1 MLISEKSKNTI
12 DACRFCWMCRHI
24 CPIGNVTG
32 QERNTA
38 RGRALS
44 LSMVERGVELSV
56 DIMENVYECA
66 LCGACTQDCATG
78 FDPVE
83 FTKAV
88 RLEGALNGKTPEHI
102 NALIDN
108 IEATGNPY
116 GIKEI
121 ESELKAEINKLPEN
135 ADVLLFLGVDAR
147 VKSPK
152 SAINA
157 IKLLKKAGVDFAVLA
172 SEPDSGYFM
181 DTLLGK
187 AEETRQIMKK
197 TAEVLKNYKTVVA
210 YDPADAKVFLREYKE
225 WGIDIGAKA
234 QTFTAYINEL
244 MKDGKLKPKKSN
256 KTVAF
261 QDPALLA
268 RDLEETSDV
277 REILNA
283 CVNTK
288 EMLLYGKETVWAG
301 SLLMNEYL
309 PKVMAL
315 TAQARWKNVLATGV
329 DALVT
334 ASVSEFEILSKEKP
348 DNMELLS
355 IEEIVLGGL
364 E

>member
-44 LSMVERGVELSV
+44 LSMVGRGMELSV
-56 DIMENVYECA
+56 NMMENVYECA
-66 LCGACTQDCATG
+66 LCGACTEDCVTG
-78 FDPVE
+78 YDPVE

-88 RLEGALNGKTPEHI
+88 RLEGALNGKTPEYI

-116 GIKEI
+116 GSKEI
-121 ESELKAEINKLPEN
+121 SGELKAEIKSLPEA

-152 SAINA
+152 SALNA
-157 IKLLKKAGVDFAVLA
+157 IKLLKKAGISFAVLA
-172 SEPDSGYFM
+172 DEPDSGYFM

-187 AEETRQIMKK
+187 AEEARQIMKA
-197 TAEVLKNYKTVVA
+197 TADVLKNYKTVVA

-225 WGIDIGAKA
+225 WGIDVDAKVK
-234 QTFTAYINEL
+234 TFTSYINEL
-244 MKDGKLKPKKSN
+244 IKSGALKPRKSG
-256 KTVAF
+256 KTITF
-261 QDPALLA
+261 QDPTHLA
-268 RDLEETSDV
+268 RDLEETQEA

-283 CVNTK
+283 CANIK
-288 EMLLYGKETVWAG
+288 EMLLYGKDTVWAG
-301 SLLMNEYL
+301 NLVMNEYM

-315 TAQARWKNVLATGV
+315 TAQARWKSALSTGA

-334 ASVSEFEILSKEKP
+334 ASVPEYEILSNAKP

-355 IEEIVLGGL
+355 IEEAVLGGL

>member
-1 MLISEKSKNTI
+1 MLISEKSKSTI

-88 RLEGALNGKTPEHI
+88 RLEGALNGKTPEFI
-102 NALIDN
+102 NTLIDN

-116 GIKEI
+116 GIKDI
-121 ESELKAEINKLPEN
+121 DNELKAVIESLPKT

-152 SAINA
+152 SAMNA
-157 IKLLKKAGVDFAVLA
+157 IKLLKKAGVDFAVLKD
-172 SEPDSGYFM
+172 EPDSGYFM

-187 AEETRQIMKK
+187 AEETRQIMKN
-197 TAEVLKNYKTVVA
+197 TAEVLSSYKTVVA

-225 WGIDIGAKA
+225 WGIDVGAKV
-234 QTFTAYINEL
+234 QTFTSYVNQLIQS
-244 MKDGKLKPKKSN
+244 GKLKPKS
-256 KTVAF
+256 
-261 QDPALLA
+261 
-268 RDLEETSDV
+268 
-277 REILNA
+277 
-283 CVNTK
+283 
-288 EMLLYGKETVWAG
+288 
-301 SLLMNEYL
+301 
-309 PKVMAL
+309 
-315 TAQARWKNVLATGV
+315 
-329 DALVT
+329 
-334 ASVSEFEILSKEKP
+334 
-348 DNMELLS
+348 
-355 IEEIVLGGL
+355 
-364 E
+364 